1 MANVSF
7 RQASAHQRRTRLF
20 NYASSEYSELSQP
33 LIQQT
38 ASNVLEPAPKVNNLV
53 GLKAI
58 LLDPVNILC
67 VFTPIGV
74 ASSMLGWSPAVIFA
88 TNFIAL
94 IPLAKILGDATEELA
109 VGLRNDT
116 LGGLLNATF
125 GNAVEMILTVQSLM
139 KGLVTVVKGTLLGS
153 VLSNLLLVLG
163 MSFFFGGIGHLG
175 KEQEF
180 KETGPMTNM
189 SMLLL
194 ACAAFAMPT
203 VFEEGFKHDFDK
215 EELQSTV
222 LEISRVVSIFLLLSY
237 VAFLIFQ
244 MYTHL
249 SIFESQAEEEADE
262 PTINVA
268 TSLTLLLVST
278 LLVALNSEY
287 LVGSIEGVVSNYSVS
302 SSFIGVILLPIVGN
316 ACEHASAIRMCIID
330 KPEIAIG
337 IAVGSCTQIALFVVP
352 FAVIVGWI
360 MKVSM
365 DLDFGM
371 LGVVI
376 LVLSVIIAMSIVVN
390 GKSNWLEGL
399 MLQLTYIIVAVVY
412 WFDPTPGQGSG

>member
-7 RQASAHQRRTRLF
+7 RQASAHQRRTRFF
-20 NYASSEYSELSQP
+20 NYASSEFPDLTRPLTAPSAGESSGSEVARGVK
-33 LIQQT
+33 T
-38 ASNVLEPAPKVNNLV
+38 NNLI
-53 GLKAI
+53 GLKAL

-74 ASSMLGWSPAVIFA
+74 ASSILGWSPAWVFA

-125 GNAVEMILTVQSLM
+125 GNAVEMILTVQSLL

-153 VLSNLLLVLG
+153 ILSNLLLVLG

-203 VFEEGFKHDFDK
+203 VFEAGFKHEMEK
-215 EELQSTV
+215 AELQSTV

-237 VAFLIFQ
+237 ICFLIFQ

-249 SIFESQAEEEADE
+249 SIFESEGGENEDE
-262 PTINVA
+262 PTINVP

-287 LVGSIEGVVSNYSVS
+287 LVGSIEGVVSSYSVS

-316 ACEHASAIRMCIID
+316 ACEHASAIRMCIVD

-352 FAVIVGWI
+352 FAVIVGWCMSI
-360 MKVSM
+360 SM
-365 DLDFGM
+365 DLNFGM

-390 GKSNWLEGL
+390 GKTNWLEGL

-412 WFDPTPGQGSG
+412 W